1 MLEIIFIITFIENYQ
16 EQAFPLSEKFCLI
29 LSSSQYI
36 VDMLSH
42 WSEIP
47 VFLQLQHERYK
58 EAELSDPNS
67 LSQERK
73 GLFQD
78 ISGGFDFLVRI
89 HFFNYHFDHTV

>member
-1 MLEIIFIITFIENYQ
+1 MITFFYYCYQ

-58 EAELSDPNS
+58 ETESNDLNS
-67 LSQERK
+67 ASQERK

-78 ISGGFDFLVRI
+78 IADGFDFLVSRD
-89 HFFNYHFDHTV
+89 F